1 MSAIPSIRV
10 LESFYASIQDL
21 GRYGFRAL
29 GVPVCG
35 AMDKL
40 SAAYANAL
48 VGNESNSALIEI
60 IGGNFVFEVLRDAL
74 LAITGAE
81 VNITINGRI
90 VSNWTLLYVRRG
102 HIVSI
107 GSPKRGF
114 ISYVAIDGGIDV
126 ESIMNSKSTYIR
138 GGFGGFN
145 GRLLKQGDIISSK
158 NVSYERLMHL
168 AGIYKAPKEIIE
180 RVPKP
185 DDVIEVKVT
194 DGIHEELLE
203 DDIDILLNNT
213 YSVEINS
220 DRMGYRLKGEALK
233 KASKLSKLIS
243 IPTNRG
249 YVQIPPDGQPIVLM
263 SDAQT
268 VGGYA
273 VALVAIQNSIDILA
287 QAVPGQKVRFKKI
300 SLEEAEDNNI
310 KYLKLL
316 EKPQLILEETE
327 EIYY

>member
-1 MSAIPSIRV
+1 MSAVPSIKI

-29 GVPVCG
+29 GVPVSG

-48 VGNESNSALIEI
+48 VGNESNSALIEV
-60 IGGNFVFEVLRDAL
+60 IGGNFTFELLRDAL

-81 VNITINGRI
+81 VNITVNNMI
-90 VSNWTLLYVRRG
+90 VSNWTLLYVRKG
-102 HIVSI
+102 HVVSI
-107 GSPKRGF
+107 DSPKRGF
-114 ISYVAIDGGIDV
+114 IIYVAIDGGIDV

-145 GRLLKQGDIISSK
+145 GRLLKQGDIILSK
-158 NVSYERLMHL
+158 SVSYERLMHL
-168 AGIYKAPKEIIE
+168 AGAYKAPREIVEKI
-180 RVPKP
+180 PKP
-185 DDVIEVKVT
+185 DDIIEVKAT
-194 DGIHEELLE
+194 EGIHEELLG
-203 DDIDILLNNT
+203 DDINILLNNT
-213 YSVEINS
+213 YSVEVNS
-220 DRMGYRLKGEALK
+220 DRMGYRLKGEPLK
-233 KASKLSKLIS
+233 KASKLDKLIS

-273 VALVAIQNSIDILA
+273 VALVAVQNSVDILA
-287 QAVPGQKVRFKKI
+287 QATPGQKVRFKKI
-300 SLEEAEDNNI
+300 SPKEAEESNI
-310 KYLKLL
+310 EYLKLL
-316 EKPQLILEETE
+316 EKPRLIFEEE
-327 EIYY
+327 VYY